1 MEESLYGSVIKITYF
16 NDETGYGVIRIKLN
30 YQDN

>member
-16 NDETGYGVIRIKLN
+16 NDETGYGVIN
-30 YQDN
+30 YLVIF